1 MSTLDTS
8 AILQV
13 VHKDYHK
20 SFVSSEFVLKYSNLK
35 NPSVRQ
41 ETWVQSLGWEAP
53 LEKGLA
59 AHSSILAGKTQWAEE
74 PIGLQSMELLK
85 SQT

>member
-35 NPSVRQ
+35 NPPAMK
-41 ETWVQSLGWEAP
+41 ETCVQSLGWGED
-53 LEKGLA
+53 LEKGKA
-59 AHSSILAGKTQWAEE
+59 THSSILA
-74 PIGLQSMELLK
+74 
-85 SQT
+85 